1 MRKHPKFTMD
11 MQGLPNSFGLN
22 LYGDLYQLTSSPNSI
37 KQARVSMRLFGKL
50 LISLAVLVMVSCNTG
65 NNKAYSLSIA
75 ALKPNETLVMKL
87 EACHWG
93 CTKGT
98 VKFKNNKAQL
108 GFRYINLT
116 SKEIEVLD
124 QYFFN
129 GPEVAFRQRC
139 SLPIEISFKLKNRF
153 VTRATKN
160 SQIYPC
166 SFLEND
172 KINPIELVYHFK
184 ETPNEKPIWRLSQE
198 KRDSK
203 LIID

>member
-11 MQGLPNSFGLN
+11 MQGLPNSFSLN

-65 NNKAYSLSIA
+65 NNKAYSPSIA

-108 GFRYINLT
+108 GFRYIN
-116 SKEIEVLD
+116 
-124 QYFFN
+124 
-129 GPEVAFRQRC
+129 QR
-139 SLPIEISFKLKNRF
+139 KLKF
-153 VTRATKN
+153 
-160 SQIYPC
+160 
-166 SFLEND
+166 
-172 KINPIELVYHFK
+172 
-184 ETPNEKPIWRLSQE
+184 
-198 KRDSK
+198 
-203 LIID
+203 